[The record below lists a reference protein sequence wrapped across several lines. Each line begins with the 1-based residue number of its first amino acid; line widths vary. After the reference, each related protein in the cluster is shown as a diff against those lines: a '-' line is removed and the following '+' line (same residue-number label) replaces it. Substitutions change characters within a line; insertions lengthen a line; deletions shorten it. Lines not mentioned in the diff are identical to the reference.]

1 VQLSGGGASPAVPE
15 QGSVACPSDPLGPE
29 PFASHRPHPPVGYRP
44 CSFATLSPAGRLPPP
59 PGTRCP
65 KIHSGACPARDFRS
79 LRGTRLRH
87 GPAPEFV
94 FLSGAGGRVVILA
107 RQPNPV
113 NWARLPA
120 AGLRPRQPEPNF
132 SAAKSLQNT
141 DRAGSWRL
149 DGDRARHPGRDPVR
163 RVGGRIFLPRG
174 EIWTGWRQANRIPV
188 TAIAAFSPA
197 YLELVRML
205 PEIAPLLSVGDRI
218 VIAGRRGSVGRAPS
232 GIERWSPGQL
242 DARLRNF
249 RGT

>member
-1 VQLSGGGASPAVPE
+1 M
-15 QGSVACPSDPLGPE
+15 
-29 PFASHRPHPPVGYRP
+29 SHRPAGPGTVRVPPPHQPVGYRP
-44 CSFATLSPAGRLPPP
+44 ALLPLCLQPDDCRRHPGLGVRRFTQEPAQRE
-59 PGTRCP
+59 
-65 KIHSGACPARDFRS
+65 ISARYAGPD
-79 LRGTRLRH
+79 LRH
-87 GPAPEFV
+87 GPAPVFV
-94 FLSGAGGRVVILA
+94 FLSGAGARVVILA

-120 AGLRPRQPEPNF
+120 AGLRPRQPAPNF

-141 DRAGSWRL
+141 DRAGL
-149 DGDRARHPGRDPVR
+149 GGLTEIGPGIPGETQAR

-174 EIWTGWRQANRIPV
+174 EIWTGRRQANRIPV

-218 VIAGRRGSVGRAPS
+218 VITGRRGSVGRAPS
-232 GIERWSPGQL
+232 GIERWSPRQW